1 MEKESVLKSLV
12 IAKTISSA
20 IKAESRETQKVFQAS
35 LENASSA
42 IVQAVK
48 DIKEVNIPEYPAF
61 PTIPDYPKFPDFPKF
76 PEFPKEIAVN
86 TVDLSNVEDSLSK
99 ILSKEVDLRPLIDE
113 FKKTKDVERL
123 VKAIKEIKTVDYTEA
138 FTSLATKLEE
148 LGDEIKKKKL
158 PLSDD
163 GRIQVE
169 VDRTGGGGGG
179 AGGLSTVD
187 STKLQTLAT
196 EATQLLVKSA
206 IENIVPAPVGGAT
219 EVTALDIKSLT
230 ETLQELNHRL
240 VFLAGLANAGAP
252 ALRVIPIGSFATSV
266 IGSVSVTTLTN
277 FGTGVPASLVA
288 QAQFNLTAIQSNI
301 NNVTV

>member
-20 IKAESRETQKVFQAS
+20 IKAESRETQKVFQTS

-196 EATQLLVKSA
+196 EETQLLVKTA
-206 IENIVPAPVGGAT
+206 IEGITLDTSLLAT
-219 EVTALDIKSLT
+219 E
-230 ETLQELNHRL
+230 ETLQALQGFQIPVHDH
-240 VFLAGLANAGAP
+240 LALTEAATTDTWVYKTGGAAGTT
-252 ALRVIPIGSFATSV
+252 VATVLITYTDSGKGT
-266 IGSVSVTTLTN
+266 ITTI
-277 FGTGVPASLVA
+277 AKS
-288 QAQFNLTAIQSNI
+288 
-301 NNVTV
+301 

>member
-20 IKAESRETQKVFQAS
+20 IKAESRETQKVFQTS

-187 STKLQTLAT
+187 STNLQTLAT
-196 EATQLLVKSA
+196 EETQLTLATEAKQNFLVGMS
-206 IENIVPAPVGGAT
+206 IPAHDHLALTVAATTDTWVYKTGGAAGT
-219 EVTALDIKSLT
+219 TVATVLITYTDSGKGTITTIAKS
-230 ETLQELNHRL
+230 
-240 VFLAGLANAGAP
+240 
-252 ALRVIPIGSFATSV
+252 
-266 IGSVSVTTLTN
+266 
-277 FGTGVPASLVA
+277 
-288 QAQFNLTAIQSNI
+288 
-301 NNVTV
+301 